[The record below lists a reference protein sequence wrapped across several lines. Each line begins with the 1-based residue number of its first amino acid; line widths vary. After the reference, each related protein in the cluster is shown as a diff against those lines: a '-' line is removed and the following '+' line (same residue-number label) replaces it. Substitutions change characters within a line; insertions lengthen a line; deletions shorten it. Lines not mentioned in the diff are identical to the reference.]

1 MAFNQLCTISVTLLS
16 SANFWSRKCSF
27 AGEVEVR
34 WRQVRTVRWMFQ
46 HLKISEHVVYPLCVQ
61 LFNGASIQSSGHV
74 VRATA
79 QAHTARPSRP
89 LYGILLS
96 GRCVSRNKIFR
107 CAYFSMHF
115 TIKFLLFND
124 FPSYFIKIIQYRN
137 NKNFRIQHKSKRN
150 MGWLLLWGTGVFS

>member
-1 MAFNQLCTISVTLLS
+1 MVLNQLCTASFTSLS
-16 SANFWSRKCSF
+16 SANFWSSKYSF
-27 AGEVEVR
+27 RGEVEVR

-96 GRCVSRNKIFR
+96 GRCVFRNKIFR

-124 FPSYFIKIIQYRN
+124 FPSYNVVVHQVRLPRDIPQDVRGAFN
-137 NKNFRIQHKSKRN
+137 NLS
-150 MGWLLLWGTGVFS
+150 T